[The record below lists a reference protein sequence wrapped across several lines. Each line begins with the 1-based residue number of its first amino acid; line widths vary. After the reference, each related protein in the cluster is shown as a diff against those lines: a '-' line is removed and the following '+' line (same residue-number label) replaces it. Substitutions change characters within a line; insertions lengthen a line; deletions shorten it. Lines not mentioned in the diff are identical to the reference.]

1 LARRAGLRAPPLAL
15 PPACILRCM
24 ARVIDIKCPKCSAP
38 LPIDADAQTV
48 TCKYCGGTSAI
59 ERPGRPFH
67 PQPGQPVVH
76 IPAAGARGG
85 AAISAGVGVMVLA
98 GAGVAASLTMRSA
111 SAPSEAGGAAA
122 SIAQALGGAAP
133 TRLRFNDHPML
144 ADINGDG
151 APDVLGRVSDYNV
164 GAWIG
169 AFDGTTGAELWRSEL
184 LTKDASEGETLR
196 GVAHGRVISVDSLG
210 KVQAY
215 DLKTGGPTWSSLL
228 GEKARRLCEGDGVI
242 VIETADEALHG
253 LEPVGGKPR
262 DVAKG
267 APCRA
272 VFSSDRDS
280 FPDYRLIG
288 WWDLEKH
295 GMPSLHDTDGISAH
309 RALVPTGPGPRFLI
323 GGKSKGTSVAMVA
336 AIGDKKK
343 KLWMDVV
350 PGVDPLTTD
359 VNVTTQEAAYI
370 DGVLVVPY
378 EMKDH
383 DAGTRM
389 AAFDANTGARLWDKQ
404 VLKKD
409 QVSAGM
415 AITKERVFYSSWS
428 QVVALSLKTGEPQ
441 FTIGSD

>member
-1 LARRAGLRAPPLAL
+1 
-15 PPACILRCM
+15 M
-24 ARVIDIKCPKCSAP
+24 ARLIDIKCPKCSAP

-59 ERPGRPFH
+59 ERPGRPVH
-67 PQPGQPVVH
+67 AQPGQPVVH
-76 IPAAGARGG
+76 VPAAGAR
-85 AAISAGVGVMVLA
+85 AGVAMSVGAGVMVLI
-98 GAGVAASLTMRSA
+98 GASTAATLATRSA
-111 SAPSEAGGAAA
+111 SSPPGSAGSAGASGPAA
-122 SIAQALGGAAP
+122 SIAQALGVAP
-133 TRLRFNDHPML
+133 KVNFRFNDHPML

-151 APDVLGRVSDYNV
+151 APDVLGRVSEYNV

-184 LTKDASEGETLR
+184 LTKDASEGDTMR
-196 GVAHGRVISVDSLG
+196 GVAHGRVLSVDALG

-215 DLKTGGPTWSSLL
+215 DLKTGGPAWSSLL
-228 GEKARRLCEGDGVI
+228 GEKARQICEADGVI
-242 VIETADEALHG
+242 VIETADEARHG
-253 LEPVGGKPR
+253 LDPVAGKR
-262 DVAKG
+262 SDVAKG
-267 APCRA
+267 TACKP

-280 FPDYRLIG
+280 FPDYRIIG

-295 GMPSLHDTDGISAH
+295 RLPGLHDTDGISAH
-309 RALVPTGPGPRFLI
+309 RALVPTGPGPRFLL

-359 VNVTTQEAAYI
+359 VNVTTQEAAYT

-404 VLKKD
+404 VFPKD
-409 QVSAGM
+409 QVSSGM
-415 AITKERVFYSSWS
+415 AISKDRVFYSSWS
-428 QVVALSLKTGEPQ
+428 QVVVLSLKTGEPE
-441 FTIGSD
+441 FTIGGG